1 MNEYKRLERDKRNG
15 WSEYRNL
22 NLSPE
27 ERCEGALMVIACH
40 FERSVNAN
48 PEGHISFGQYVSSWL
63 SVNSAFISR
72 CERKIIERIPT
83 IELFTFR
90 GWFVVLFTMMA
101 LNGLIKKPS

>member
-63 SVNSAFISR
+63 SVNQHLFPDVR
-72 CERKIIERIPT
+72 ERLLREYPPLSYSHL
-83 IELFTFR
+83 EDGSSYYL
-90 GWFVVLFTMMA
+90 
-101 LNGLIKKPS
+101 P